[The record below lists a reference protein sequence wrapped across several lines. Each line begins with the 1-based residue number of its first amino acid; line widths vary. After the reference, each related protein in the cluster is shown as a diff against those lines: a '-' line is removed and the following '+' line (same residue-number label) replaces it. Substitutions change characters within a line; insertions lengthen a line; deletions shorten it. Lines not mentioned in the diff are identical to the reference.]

1 MKENSNENINIDD
14 LLIAE
19 KNYRESG
26 NYNECL
32 DTCLNI
38 LNEIKS
44 TSNNNQYK
52 IISKLFIYPDQSNY
66 VRIYLLHSLIQD
78 NNFINSINL
87 KRKYYQ
93 LLIDSFKNKK
103 ANDLLKEKN
112 DIIKLY
118 EKSDLDNFDDL
129 DKYIVNL
136 VSNQDLISLN
146 DEQKDKIETEIKLI
160 NENKDYYKR
169 SISLGNTFLPTSLSS
184 SSAKRLASQDNSLPQ
199 SSIQTIQT
207 SFEEINT
214 IGQNNVDMSVQKM
227 IKTSEQKKS
236 EIKHL
241 LKKYK
246 INAHLPQ
253 ITMSISANLN
263 SNQFLELI
271 KNIFLKLNYISI
283 CNIRDTEFEN
293 LNIYEYKPKN
303 CCEKIKYLIKNKY
316 IKNEFYVMIILKRD
330 VNNFNRGIHT
340 FLNDIN
346 ERKLSIKSIKGN
358 EKNIIQFLINF
369 LSKLCLSI
377 NKIKIIE
384 QSKILLKYNLEEI
397 IQKLIYNK
405 KIEIFKSKN
414 ISKDILYK
422 SKNSNYQQLIDDETY
437 VEKTNLNSKKF
448 YELYKI
454 LSNEDYE
461 LGRQIKLFIDN
472 FKKKYQNLTLNQ
484 INNIDTKNIMM
495 EIAKILELC
504 TNSLNSTYNNF
515 NNKEDN
521 GDEITYFSLAS
532 EQYLFNKIYYIIYNI
547 YDKKYEKENKEFL
560 LKQKDINQKL
570 NINEL
575 FKKIEVKKKYR
586 GNDKIPF
593 KSVID
598 IINKVPLEQSIKKK
612 FEILT
617 YGSLEIRTYILEYT
631 NGKHELDSMDDELP
645 IIIYITTQI
654 KVGNIFAELNIVEE
668 YIKCILRNSLIQNKM
683 VTNLMSSL
691 GFISNNWNSETSSF
705 ENI

>member
-118 EKSDLDNFDDL
+118 EKSDLDNFDEL

-160 NENKDYYKR
+160 NEDKNYYKR

-303 CCEKIKYLIKNKY
+303 CCEKIKYLLKNKY
-316 IKNEFYVMIILKRD
+316 IKNEFHVMIILKRD

-397 IQKLIYNK
+397 IQKIIHNK

-414 ISKDILYK
+414 ISKDILYN

-521 GDEITYFSLAS
+521 EDITYFSLAS

-631 NGKHELDSMDDELP
+631 NGKYELDSMDDELP

>member
-1 MKENSNENINIDD
+1 M
-14 LLIAE
+14 
-19 KNYRESG
+19 
-26 NYNECL
+26 
-32 DTCLNI
+32 
-38 LNEIKS
+38 
-44 TSNNNQYK
+44 
-52 IISKLFIYPDQSNY
+52 
-66 VRIYLLHSLIQD
+66 
-78 NNFINSINL
+78 
-87 KRKYYQ
+87 
-93 LLIDSFKNKK
+93 
-103 ANDLLKEKN
+103 
-112 DIIKLY
+112 
-118 EKSDLDNFDDL
+118 DNFDDL
-129 DKYIVNL
+129 DKYIVDF

-160 NENKDYYKR
+160 NEDKNYYKR

-184 SSAKRLASQDNSLPQ
+184 SSAQRLASQDNSLPQ

-253 ITMSISANLN
+253 ITLSISANLN

-316 IKNEFYVMIILKRD
+316 IKNEFHVMIILKRD
-330 VNNFNRGIHT
+330 VNNFTRGIHT

-397 IQKLIYNK
+397 IQKIIHNK

-414 ISKDILYK
+414 ISKDILYN

-521 GDEITYFSLAS
+521 EDITYFSLAS

-631 NGKHELDSMDDELP
+631 NGKYELDSMDDELP

-654 KVGNIFAELNIVEE
+654 KVGNIFA
-668 YIKCILRNSLIQNKM
+668 
-683 VTNLMSSL
+683 
-691 GFISNNWNSETSSF
+691 
-705 ENI
+705 

>member
-1 MKENSNENINIDD
+1 MKENSNENINIDN
-14 LLIAE
+14 LLISE
-19 KNYRESG
+19 KKYRESR
-26 NYNECL
+26 NYNKCL
-32 DTCLNI
+32 DICINI
-38 LNEIKS
+38 LNEIKT
-44 TSNNNQYK
+44 TSSNYKYK
-52 IISKLFIYPDQSNY
+52 IISKLFQYPDQSNY
-66 VRIYLLHSLIQD
+66 VKIYLIHSLIQD
-78 NNFINSINL
+78 NNFINSVHL
-87 KRKYYQ
+87 KKKYYQ

-103 ANDLLKEKN
+103 INDLLKEKN

-118 EKSDLDNFDDL
+118 QETHSDNFDEL

-136 VSNQDLISLN
+136 VSNQDLISIN
-146 DEQKDKIETEIKLI
+146 EEQKGKIDTEIKLI
-160 NENKDYYKR
+160 NEEKDYYKR
-169 SISLGNTFLPTSLSS
+169 SISLGNTFLQTSLSS
-184 SSAKRLASQDNSLPQ
+184 SSAKRLDPQDNSLPQ
-199 SSIQTIQT
+199 SSMQTIQT

-214 IGQNNVDMSVQKM
+214 IGQNNIDMSVQKI

-246 INAHLPQ
+246 INPRLPQ
-253 ITMSISANLN
+253 ITISISANLN

-303 CCEKIKYLIKNKY
+303 CCEKLKYCLNNKY

-330 VNNFNRGIHT
+330 ENNFTRGIHT

-346 ERKLSIKSIKGN
+346 ERKISIRSIKGN
-358 EKNIIQFLINF
+358 EKNIIYFLINF

-397 IQKLIYNK
+397 IQKIIHNK
-405 KIEIFKSKN
+405 KIELFKTKKL
-414 ISKDILYK
+414 SKDILYNSQN
-422 SKNSNYQQLIDDETY
+422 SKYQQLIDDETY
-437 VEKTNLNSKKF
+437 VEKTNSNSRKF

-461 LGRQIKLFIDN
+461 LGRQIKLFIKN
-472 FKKKYQNLTLNQ
+472 FKKKYQNLTPIQ
-484 INNIDTKNIMM
+484 IKNIDTKNIMM

-504 TNSLNSTYNNF
+504 TNSLNTTYNNF
-515 NNKEDN
+515 YNKENNED
-521 GDEITYFSLAS
+521 ITYFSLAS

-547 YDKKYEKENKEFL
+547 YNKKYEKQNNEFL
-560 LKQKDINQKL
+560 LNQKDINQKL
-570 NINEL
+570 NLNEL
-575 FKKIEVKKKYR
+575 FKKLEVKKKYI
-586 GNDKIPF
+586 GNEKTPF

-598 IINKVPLEQSIKKK
+598 IINKVPLENSIKKK

-617 YGSLEIRTYILEYT
+617 QGSLEIRTYILEYT
-631 NGKHELDSMDDELP
+631 KGKNELDSMDDELP

-654 KVGNIFAELNIVEE
+654 KVNNIFAELNIVEE
-668 YIKCILRNSLIQNKM
+668 YIKCILRNNLIQNKM

-691 GFISNNWNSETSSF
+691 GFISKNWNGETLSF
-705 ENI
+705 ENN

>member
-146 DEQKDKIETEIKLI
+146 DEEKDKIETEIKLI

-316 IKNEFYVMIILKRD
+316 IKNEFHVMIILKRD

-397 IQKLIYNK
+397 IQKIIYNK

>member
-146 DEQKDKIETEIKLI
+146 DEEKDKIETEIKLI

-316 IKNEFYVMIILKRD
+316 IKNEFHVMIILKRD

-397 IQKLIYNK
+397 IQKIIYNK

-515 NNKEDN
+515 NNK
-521 GDEITYFSLAS
+521 
-532 EQYLFNKIYYIIYNI
+532 
-547 YDKKYEKENKEFL
+547 
-560 LKQKDINQKL
+560 
-570 NINEL
+570 
-575 FKKIEVKKKYR
+575 
-586 GNDKIPF
+586 
-593 KSVID
+593 
-598 IINKVPLEQSIKKK
+598 
-612 FEILT
+612 
-617 YGSLEIRTYILEYT
+617 
-631 NGKHELDSMDDELP
+631 
-645 IIIYITTQI
+645 
-654 KVGNIFAELNIVEE
+654 
-668 YIKCILRNSLIQNKM
+668 
-683 VTNLMSSL
+683 
-691 GFISNNWNSETSSF
+691 
-705 ENI
+705 

>member
-146 DEQKDKIETEIKLI
+146 DEEKDKIETEIKLI

-397 IQKLIYNK
+397 IQKIIYNK

>member
-118 EKSDLDNFDDL
+118 EKSDLDNFDEL

-263 SNQFLELI
+263 SNQFLELK

-316 IKNEFYVMIILKRD
+316 IKNEFHVMIILKRD

-397 IQKLIYNK
+397 IQKIIYNK

-668 YIKCILRNSLIQNKM
+668 YIKCILRNNLIQNKM

-705 ENI
+705 ENN

>member
-32 DTCLNI
+32 DICLNI

-129 DKYIVNL
+129 DKYIVDF

-397 IQKLIYNK
+397 IQKIIYNK

>member
-160 NENKDYYKR
+160 NEDKNYYKR

-253 ITMSISANLN
+253 ITLSISANLN

-303 CCEKIKYLIKNKY
+303 CCEKIKYLLKNKY
-316 IKNEFYVMIILKRD
+316 IKNEFHVMIILKRD
-330 VNNFNRGIHT
+330 VNNFTRGIHT

-397 IQKLIYNK
+397 IQKIIHNK

-414 ISKDILYK
+414 ISKDILYN

-521 GDEITYFSLAS
+521 EDITYFSLAS

-631 NGKHELDSMDDELP
+631 NGKYELDSMDDELP

-654 KVGNIFAELNIVEE
+654 KVDNIFAELNIVEE
-668 YIKCILRNSLIQNKM
+668 YIKCILRNNLIQNKM

-705 ENI
+705 ENN

>member
-44 TSNNNQYK
+44 ISNNNQYK

-129 DKYIVNL
+129 DKYIVDF

-316 IKNEFYVMIILKRD
+316 IKNEFHVMIILKRD

-397 IQKLIYNK
+397 IQKIIYNK

>member
-1 MKENSNENINIDD
+1 MKENSNDNINIDE
-14 LLIAE
+14 LLITE

-32 DTCLNI
+32 DTCINI

-44 TSNNNQYK
+44 TSNNYQYK
-52 IISKLFIYPDQSNY
+52 IISKIFLYPDQSNY
-66 VRIYLLHSLIQD
+66 VRINLLHSLIQD
-78 NNFINSINL
+78 NNFINSIHL

-93 LLIDSFKNKK
+93 LLIDSFKNNKS
-103 ANDLLKEKN
+103 NDLLKEKD
-112 DIIKLY
+112 DINKLY
-118 EKSDLDNFDDL
+118 ERNNLDNFDDL

-160 NENKDYYKR
+160 NEEKDFYKR
-169 SISLGNTFLPTSLSS
+169 SISLGNTFLTTSLSS
-184 SSAKRLASQDNSLPQ
+184 SGKRLASKDNSLPQ
-199 SSIQTIQT
+199 SSMQTIQT
-207 SFEEINT
+207 SFEEINS
-214 IGQNNVDMSVQKM
+214 IGQNNIDMSVQKI

-263 SNQFLELI
+263 SIQILELI

-283 CNIRDTEFEN
+283 CNIRDTEYEN
-293 LNIYEYKPKN
+293 INIYEYKPKN
-303 CCEKIKYLIKNKY
+303 CCEKIKYLLKNKY
-316 IKNEFYVMIILKRD
+316 IKNEFHVMIILKRD
-330 VNNFNRGIHT
+330 ENNFNRGIHT
-340 FLNDIN
+340 FLNDFN
-346 ERKLSIKSIKGN
+346 ERKISIKSIRGN
-358 EKNIIQFLINF
+358 EQNIINFLINF

-384 QSKILLKYNLEEI
+384 QSKILFKYNLEEI
-397 IQKLIYNK
+397 IQKIIHNK
-405 KIEIFKSKN
+405 KIKIFKSKN
-414 ISKDILYK
+414 ISKDIIFK

-448 YELYKI
+448 YELYKT

-461 LGRQIKLFIDN
+461 LGKQIKLFINN
-472 FKKKYQNLTLNQ
+472 FKKKYQYLTSNQ

-515 NNKEDN
+515 NNKENNED
-521 GDEITYFSLAS
+521 DITYFSLAS

-547 YDKKYEKENKEFL
+547 YDKKYEKQNKEFL
-560 LKQKDINQKL
+560 LKQKEINQKL

-575 FKKIEVKKKYR
+575 LKKIEVKKKYR
-586 GNDKIPF
+586 GNEKIPF

-631 NGKHELDSMDDELP
+631 KGKYELDSMDDELP

-654 KVGNIFAELNIVEE
+654 KVDNIFAELNIVEE
-668 YIKCILRNSLIQNKM
+668 YIKCILRNNLIQNKM

-691 GFISNNWNSETSSF
+691 GFISNNWNSETLSF
-705 ENI
+705 ENN

>member
-44 TSNNNQYK
+44 ISNNNQYK

-146 DEQKDKIETEIKLI
+146 DEEKDKIETEIKLI

-397 IQKLIYNK
+397 IQKIIYNK

>member
-1 MKENSNENINIDD
+1 MKENSNDNINIDE
-14 LLIAE
+14 LLITE

-32 DTCLNI
+32 DTCINI

-44 TSNNNQYK
+44 TSNNYQYK
-52 IISKLFIYPDQSNY
+52 IISKIFLYPDQSNY
-66 VRIYLLHSLIQD
+66 VRINLLHSLIQD
-78 NNFINSINL
+78 NNFINSIHL

-93 LLIDSFKNKK
+93 LLIDSFKNNKS
-103 ANDLLKEKN
+103 NDLLKEKD
-112 DIIKLY
+112 DINKLY
-118 EKSDLDNFDDL
+118 ERNNLDNFDDL

-160 NENKDYYKR
+160 NEEKDFYKR
-169 SISLGNTFLPTSLSS
+169 SISLGNTFLTTSLSS
-184 SSAKRLASQDNSLPQ
+184 SGKRLASKDNSLPQ
-199 SSIQTIQT
+199 SSMQTIQT
-207 SFEEINT
+207 SFEEINS
-214 IGQNNVDMSVQKM
+214 IGQNNIDMSVQKI

-263 SNQFLELI
+263 SIQILELI

-283 CNIRDTEFEN
+283 CNIRDTEYEN
-293 LNIYEYKPKN
+293 INIYEYKPKN
-303 CCEKIKYLIKNKY
+303 CCEKIKYLLKNKY
-316 IKNEFYVMIILKRD
+316 IKNEFHVMIILKRD
-330 VNNFNRGIHT
+330 ENNFNRGIHT
-340 FLNDIN
+340 FLNDFN
-346 ERKLSIKSIKGN
+346 ERKISIKSIRGN
-358 EKNIIQFLINF
+358 EQNIINFLINF

-384 QSKILLKYNLEEI
+384 QSKILFKYNLEEI
-397 IQKLIYNK
+397 IQKIIHNK
-405 KIEIFKSKN
+405 KIKIFKSKN
-414 ISKDILYK
+414 ISKDIIFK

-448 YELYKI
+448 YELYKT

-461 LGRQIKLFIDN
+461 LGKQIKLFINN
-472 FKKKYQNLTLNQ
+472 FKKKYQYLTGNQ

-515 NNKEDN
+515 NNKENNED
-521 GDEITYFSLAS
+521 DITYFSLAS

-547 YDKKYEKENKEFL
+547 YDKKYEKQNKEFL
-560 LKQKDINQKL
+560 LKQKEINQKL

-575 FKKIEVKKKYR
+575 LKKIEVKKKYR
-586 GNDKIPF
+586 GNEKIPF

-631 NGKHELDSMDDELP
+631 KGKYELDSMDDELP

-654 KVGNIFAELNIVEE
+654 KVDNIFAELNIVEE
-668 YIKCILRNSLIQNKM
+668 YIKCILRNNLIQNKM

-691 GFISNNWNSETSSF
+691 GFISNNWNSETLSF
-705 ENI
+705 ENN